1 MNRPAIPADLKRKV
15 LVETGH
21 RCAIPHC
28 SSTEIDVHHIIP
40 WETCQEHSPENLIV
54 LCPNCHR
61 RAGKG
66 EIDRKSLIMYKLRG
80 RRILQGE
87 HKEVLSAL
95 DPWSTRVFREHRNDN
110 LRYEAEAEYP
120 YFSPKDYSWAEEVN
134 AYIQF
139 AVMSATQGVRDPA
152 DESPWTWAQDTG
164 ESSFGASY
172 EVIFFQARLL
182 SIRFSFFV
190 YYFGANHPNHWT
202 RSINVFLDP
211 VYDLQLRHF
220 FGFKVSRADY
230 LGQVSKAVRAKFAS
244 RRSDNE
250 GDLDQER
257 VNEGTEPKAE
267 NFAIFNFSTSGF
279 LFSFDEYSVGPYAAG
294 RQEILIPFSELSG
307 LVLPNELAS
316 SS

>member
-120 YFSPKDYSWAEEVN
+120 YFSPNEYSWGEEVN
-134 AYIQF
+134 AYIQA
-139 AVMSATQGVRDPA
+139 AVMSATHGVRNLA
-152 DESPWTWAQDTG
+152 NESPWTWAQVTPDEG

-172 EVIFFQARLL
+172 EVLFFRARLL

-190 YYFGANHPNHWT
+190 
-202 RSINVFLDP
+202 
-211 VYDLQLRHF
+211 
-220 FGFKVSRADY
+220 
-230 LGQVSKAVRAKFAS
+230 
-244 RRSDNE
+244 
-250 GDLDQER
+250 
-257 VNEGTEPKAE
+257 
-267 NFAIFNFSTSGF
+267 
-279 LFSFDEYSVGPYAAG
+279 
-294 RQEILIPFSELSG
+294 
-307 LVLPNELAS
+307 
-316 SS
+316 